1 MFKCC
6 ISFSHS
12 HKVLMKST
20 SAALITFHIDSFFFS
35 FLLQKR
41 FHCWPVNINRITKI
55 TLLFKHCNIH
65 KKHRALSRASSSR
78 DETGRGSCEVMRL
91 FGFRHKH
98 FSSPPSQWHCSSLAG
113 DKLVVFTLCSSP
125 SSAGGSAWARWG
137 LKAPG
142 WPWRGTSCPAAPPP
156 PSGPRSTG
164 PKAGRRTP
172 GSAGSCSCRLRTS
185 CCRPPEEKHQGHRP
199 SENSHRTRTFHKKFS
214 VFLVPGGFL
223 YWCSSRNKSSKWPL
237 ELMRTL
243 LLIESLLSQK
253 CESVCLHSHT
263 PATSTTFPT
272 SLMCEWCVWSENL
285 VKIRRNV
292 PEK

>member
-1 MFKCC
+1 
-6 ISFSHS
+6 
-12 HKVLMKST
+12 MKST

-41 FHCWPVNINRITKI
+41 FHCWPVNINKITKI
-55 TLLFKHCNIH
+55 KLLFKHCNIH
-65 KKHRALSRASSSR
+65 KKHWALSRASSSR

-172 GSAGSCSCRLRTS
+172 GSAGSCSCRLRTL
-185 CCRPPEEKHQGHRP
+185 CCQPPEEKHQGHRP
-199 SENSHRTRTFHKKFS
+199 SENSHRSRTFHKKFS

-223 YWCSSRNKSSKWPL
+223 YWCWRLKMTTGAHEDVVVDWK
-237 ELMRTL
+237 
-243 LLIESLLSQK
+243 LIKPKVWVCLPPQSHACHQHNIPNYSDVWMMCVEWKLSQD
-253 CESVCLHSHT
+253 
-263 PATSTTFPT
+263 
-272 SLMCEWCVWSENL
+272 
-285 VKIRRNV
+285 
-292 PEK
+292 

>member
-214 VFLVPGGFL
+214 EFLVPGGFL
-223 YWCSSRNKSSKWPL
+223 YWCWRLKMTTGAHEDVVAKSV
-237 ELMRTL
+237 
-243 LLIESLLSQK
+243 SLFASTVTRLPPAQHSQL
-253 CESVCLHSHT
+253 V
-263 PATSTTFPT
+263 
-272 SLMCEWCVWSENL
+272 WCVNDVCG
-285 VKIRRNV
+285 VKT
-292 PEK
+292 